1 MRGDIRLAI
10 VSMWRELTVR
20 WRAWA
25 LVGAGVANLGAVI
38 YVINLVAEARWQLP
52 AAQIDTLKL
61 LGIILALTNAVVVIA
76 IAGVG
81 VQAKGPAG
89 FSFDVD
95 SEGKDDRPQARVEAK
110 VSAEVTQQ

>member
-1 MRGDIRLAI
+1 MAGDIRLAI
-10 VSMWRELTVR
+10 ISIWRELTVR

-25 LVGAGVANLGAVI
+25 LIGAGVASLSALI
-38 YVINLVAEARWQLP
+38 YVINIVAEARWGQALAQLD
-52 AAQIDTLKL
+52 ALKL
-61 LGIILALTNAVVVIA
+61 FGIILALTNAVVVIA

-95 SEGKDDRPQARVEAK
+95 SEGQNDRPPARVEAT
-110 VSAEVTQQ
+110 VSAEVS